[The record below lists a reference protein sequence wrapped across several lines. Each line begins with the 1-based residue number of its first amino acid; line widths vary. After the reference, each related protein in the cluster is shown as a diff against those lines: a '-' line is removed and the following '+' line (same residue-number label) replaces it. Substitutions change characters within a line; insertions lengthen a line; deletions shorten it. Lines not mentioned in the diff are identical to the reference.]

1 MNLGVASVAEPDKT
15 IDPNDLDSIDSL
27 LDEAEFEQRGDDD
40 KARDEEDLL
49 AALSDDSEQVS
60 PDGAADD
67 NRQDEDDDLDR
78 MFEAP
83 LEEKPAEP
91 ELTRPDPA
99 IRTGDAE
106 GYSPRRDFQADE
118 DDFLARR
125 ANKNNGNELTVA
137 EMDSL
142 KSMIIGFGSTLIV
155 LALIGIGI
163 ATWGA
168 LSTNGG
174 DSDTLKLIEEIRGES
189 EVGRVASQSNETILR
204 DLNRKLDAL
213 SFQIEQANGDIVA
226 LSQGK
231 QPTLAGVPGL
241 PETITE
247 TPQAQAKPGN
257 GSVTVNTQAP
267 VVSVAET
274 QPAAMSQIDMSKFE
288 DKLDSVNR
296 NVSVAQRRVVEIN
309 NRVKSLQQQYAS
321 IVETI
326 KLVEKNMLE
335 QELKAKAAEQEAAKT
350 EEAEKEQAKSQPVT
364 SEQPDGY
371 RYQAPGGGL
380 GYDTGNMNSY
390 P

>member
-1 MNLGVASVAEPDKT
+1 MAEPDKT

-27 LDEAEFEQRGDDD
+27 LDEAEFEQRGANEQ
-40 KARDEEDLL
+40 ARDEDDLL
-49 AALSDDSEQVS
+49 AALSEDSDQVAPEQ
-60 PDGAADD
+60 GALE
-67 NRQDEDDDLDR
+67 NSQEEDDELER

-83 LEEKPAEP
+83 LDERPAEP

-106 GYSPRRDFQADE
+106 GYKPRRDFEAEE

-137 EMDSL
+137 EMDSI

-174 DSDTLKLIEEIRGES
+174 DSDTVKMIEEIRGES
-189 EVGRVASQSNETILR
+189 EIGRVASQANETILR

-231 QPTLAGVPGL
+231 QPISAVVPGL
-241 PETITE
+241 PENLSAT
-247 TPQAQAKPGN
+247 QQNDAQTKN
-257 GSVTVNTQAP
+257 GSTPSNTTAP
-267 VVSVAET
+267 VVNTTEV
-274 QPAAMSQIDMSKFE
+274 QPAALPQLDMSKFE
-288 DKLDSVNR
+288 EKLDAVNR

-309 NRVKSLQQQYAS
+309 NRVKSLQQQYSS

-335 QELKAKAAEQEAAKT
+335 QELKAKAAEQEAAKA
-350 EEAEKEQAKSQPVT
+350 EEAEKEQAKQPT
-364 SEQPDGY
+364 TRQQPDGY
-371 RYQAPGGGL
+371 RYQAPDGGL

>member
-1 MNLGVASVAEPDKT
+1 MAEPDKT

-27 LDEAEFEQRGDDD
+27 LDEAEFEQRGKDEQ
-40 KARDEEDLL
+40 ARDEEDLL
-49 AALSDDSEQVS
+49 AALSDDADQVVPEQDARENS
-60 PDGAADD
+60 
-67 NRQDEDDDLDR
+67 QEEDDALDR

-83 LEEKPAEP
+83 LDEKPAEP

-99 IRTGDAE
+99 IRSGDAE
-106 GYSPRRDFQADE
+106 GYSPRRDFQADD

-226 LSQGK
+226 LSEGK
-231 QPTLAGVPGL
+231 QPSLTGVPGL
-241 PETITE
+241 PETLSPTSKDTKE
-247 TPQAQAKPGN
+247 AGDESANTNGQASAVQ
-257 GSVTVNTQAP
+257 TT
-267 VVSVAET
+267 ET
-274 QPAAMSQIDMSKFE
+274 QPKPPVEVDLGKFE
-288 DKLDSVNR
+288 EKLDSVNR

-309 NRVKSLQQQYAS
+309 NRVKSLQQQYSS

-371 RYQAPGGGL
+371 RYQAPDGGL

>member
-27 LDEAEFEQRGDDD
+27 LDEAEFEQRGANEQ
-40 KARDEEDLL
+40 ARDEDDLL
-49 AALSDDSEQVS
+49 AALSEDSDQVVPEQEPLENS
-60 PDGAADD
+60 
-67 NRQDEDDDLDR
+67 QEEDDELER

-83 LEEKPAEP
+83 LDERPAEP

-106 GYSPRRDFQADE
+106 GYKPRRDFEAEE

-137 EMDSL
+137 EMDSI

-168 LSTNGG
+168 LSANGS
-174 DSDTLKLIEEIRGES
+174 DSDTVKMIEEIRGES
-189 EVGRVASQSNETILR
+189 EVGRVASQANETILR

-241 PETITE
+241 PETLTPELQEDKKSAENGITS
-247 TPQAQAKPGN
+247 TN
-257 GSVTVNTQAP
+257 AP
-267 VVSVAET
+267 AET
-274 QPAAMSQIDMSKFE
+274 ANLVQPSAAPKVDMSKFE
-288 DKLDSVNR
+288 EKLDAVNR

-335 QELKAKAAEQEAAKT
+335 QELKAKAAEQEAAKA
-350 EEAEKEQAKSQPVT
+350 EEAEKEQAKQPT
-364 SEQPDGY
+364 TTQQPDGY
-371 RYQAPGGGL
+371 RYQAPDGGL

>member
-1 MNLGVASVAEPDKT
+1 MAEPDKT

-27 LDEAEFEQRGDDD
+27 LDEAEFEQRGANEQ
-40 KARDEEDLL
+40 ARDEDDLL
-49 AALSDDSEQVS
+49 TALSEDSDQVVPEQEPLENS
-60 PDGAADD
+60 
-67 NRQDEDDDLDR
+67 QEEDDELER

-83 LEEKPAEP
+83 LDERPAEP

-106 GYSPRRDFQADE
+106 GYKPRRDFEAEE

-137 EMDSL
+137 EMDSI

-168 LSTNGG
+168 LSANGG
-174 DSDTLKLIEEIRGES
+174 DSDTVKMIEEIRGES
-189 EVGRVASQSNETILR
+189 EIGRVASQANETILR

-241 PETITE
+241 PENLPAT
-247 TPQAQAKPGN
+247 QQNDAQTKN
-257 GSVTVNTQAP
+257 GSTPSNKTAP
-267 VVSVAET
+267 VVNAPEV
-274 QPAAMSQIDMSKFE
+274 QPAALPQLDMSKFE
-288 DKLDSVNR
+288 EKLDAVNR

-335 QELKAKAAEQEAAKT
+335 QELKAKAAEQEAAKS
-350 EEAEKEQAKSQPVT
+350 EEAEKEQAKQPT
-364 SEQPDGY
+364 SRQQPDGY
-371 RYQAPGGGL
+371 RYQAPDGGL

>member
-1 MNLGVASVAEPDKT
+1 MAEPDKT

-27 LDEAEFEQRGDDD
+27 LDEAEFEQRDANNQ
-40 KARDEEDLL
+40 ARDEEDLL
-49 AALSDDSEQVS
+49 AALSEDSEQVA
-60 PDGAADD
+60 PEQATQD
-67 NRQDEDDDLDR
+67 NSQDEDDELDR

-83 LEEKPAEP
+83 LDERPAEP

-106 GYSPRRDFQADE
+106 GYSPRRSFDTQE

-168 LSTNGG
+168 LSANGS
-174 DSDTLKLIEEIRGES
+174 DSDTVTMIEEIRGES
-189 EVGRVASQSNETILR
+189 EVGRVASQANETILR

-231 QPTLAGVPGL
+231 QPASVIPGL
-241 PETITE
+241 PETLTVPNNEKTTTE
-247 TPQAQAKPGN
+247 AAVSQ
-257 GSVTVNTQAP
+257 QAP
-267 VVSVAET
+267 SGSTPVQVAPT
-274 QPAAMSQIDMSKFE
+274 SAAPQVDMGKFE
-288 DKLDSVNR
+288 EKLDAVNR

-309 NRVKSLQQQYAS
+309 NRVKSLQQQYTS

-335 QELKAKAAEQEAAKT
+335 QELKAKAAEQEAAKKL
-350 EEAEKEQAKSQPVT
+350 EAEKEQAEKPT
-364 SEQPDGY
+364 TREQPDGY
-371 RYQAPGGGL
+371 RYQAPDGGL

>member
-1 MNLGVASVAEPDKT
+1 MAEPDKT

-27 LDEAEFEQRGDDD
+27 LDEAEFEQRPTGDNAPDE
-40 KARDEEDLL
+40 EEDLL
-49 AALSDDSEQVS
+49 AALSDEPEQES
-60 PDGAADD
+60 FGQNADD
-67 NRQDEDDDLDR
+67 TSLDADDELDR
-78 MFEAP
+78 MFETP
-83 LEEKPAEP
+83 LNERAVEP

-106 GYSPRRDFQADE
+106 GYSARRDFQTED

-125 ANKNNGNELTVA
+125 ASKNNGNELTVA

-142 KSMIIGFGSTLIV
+142 KSMIIGFGSALIV

-168 LSTNGG
+168 LSTGG
-174 DSDTLKLIEEIRGES
+174 NDADTVKMIEEIRGEA
-189 EVGRVASQSNETILR
+189 EVGRIASQSNENILR

-231 QPTLAGVPGL
+231 QPAITNAPGL
-241 PETITE
+241 PINLAQPQEADVPVE
-247 TPQAQAKPGN
+247 TPQQVKDTRASAGLN
-257 GSVTVNTQAP
+257 V
-267 VVSVAET
+267 
-274 QPAAMSQIDMSKFE
+274 DMSKFE
-288 DKLDSVNR
+288 EKLDTVNR
-296 NVSVAQRRVVEIN
+296 NVTVAQRRVVEIN
-309 NRVKSLQQQYAS
+309 NRVKSLQQQYGS

-326 KLVEKNMLE
+326 KLVERNMLE
-335 QELKAKAAEQEAAKT
+335 KELKAKAAEQEAANS
-350 EEAEKEQAKSQPVT
+350 EEAEKEQVNTQPVT
-364 SEQPDGY
+364 TQQPDGY
-371 RYQAPGGGL
+371 RYRAPDGGL